1 MSSRAPRAPLNVEAA
16 SPRRR
21 WLRAAAGGGLG
32 AALAGAPWV
41 HARAAGAPTVLHVAA
56 YPAVDEMI
64 RAALPAFQA
73 AHPGT
78 EVRITSRQFND
89 HHTAMTTAL
98 STAVHLPDVM
108 ALEIGYLGRFS
119 QGGGLLPLNDAP
131 YGAAALA
138 DRFVPYAWDQARRRD
153 GAIVALPLDVGP
165 GTLLWRTDLAE
176 RAGVSEAQLTG
187 RWEEHVAAGQRLR
200 ERTGAYLVAHARE
213 LKDILIRTGLRAGDG
228 LYFGS
233 DSTVLVNT
241 PRFRR
246 AFELAREV
254 RRQRLDGRFAAWSN
268 EWAEAFRRGQLATQ
282 MTGAWLAGHL
292 NNWLAPDTRG
302 KWRAS
307 PLPEQT
313 NVAYGGS
320 FLALPRRA
328 DPARR
333 AVAWDLMRLM
343 ALDRQVQLQSFKQHD
358 AFPAL
363 RAAQDDPFFE
373 EPLPF
378 LGGQRA
384 RVLWRDIAGRIGAQ
398 SVHRQDAFAAEVIDT
413 ELDKVLDRGKD
424 IATALGDAERL
435 LQKRATR

>member
-1 MSSRAPRAPLNVEAA
+1 
-16 SPRRR
+16 
-21 WLRAAAGGGLG
+21 
-32 AALAGAPWV
+32 
-41 HARAAGAPTVLHVAA
+41 
-56 YPAVDEMI
+56 
-64 RAALPAFQA
+64 
-73 AHPGT
+73 
-78 EVRITSRQFND
+78 
-89 HHTAMTTAL
+89 MTTAL

-108 ALEIGYLGRFS
+108 ALEIGYLGRFA

-131 YGAAALA
+131 YGAEALA

-153 GAIVALPLDVGP
+153 GRIVALPVDIGP

-176 RAGVSEAQLTG
+176 RAGVTEAQLTG
-187 RWEEHVAAGQRLR
+187 RWEDHVAAGQRLR

-213 LKDILIRTGLRAGDG
+213 LKDILIRTGLKPGDG
-228 LYFGS
+228 LYFGA
-233 DSTVLVNT
+233 DSTVLVNS

-254 RRQRLDGRFAAWSN
+254 RRQRLDGRLSAWSN

-292 NNWLAPDTRG
+292 GNWLAPDTKG
-302 KWRAS
+302 KWRAA
-307 PLPEQT
+307 PLPENT

-333 AVAWDLMRLM
+333 ALAWDLVRLM
-343 ALDRQVQLQSFKQHD
+343 ALDRTVQLQSFKKHD

-363 RAAQDDPFFE
+363 RAAQDDPFFD

-378 LGGQRA
+378 LGGQPA
-384 RVLWRDIAGRIGAQ
+384 RRLWRHIAQRIGAQ